1 MAEVHNSWQDTM
13 GEPYQIPDNPVYDAS
28 NILRPTTMTPAH
40 ADMFNEIFSRLIV
53 NTAAVKSIADSKA
66 GTDTAASDQDGLMS
80 KEDKTAL
87 DQAVLNIAALSGIL
101 GDGTAGGDL
110 QGSYP
115 NPAINPAKLVNI
127 KPTFAQAESRAKIA
141 NGDTLAIILGK
152 IAKMYVD
159 LKAVAWSGS
168 YADLTNKPSNFT
180 PAAHTHDDRYFTETE
195 ITTKLNAKSDTT
207 HTHTATQVG
216 AAAVSSGTWTPNLN
230 DAYNACFTNTNAS
243 GVWYRAGNI
252 ALFYFQTQLTRKSS
266 NSANMYCTTPFAG
279 HTFGEVILRGPTSP
293 TLRKNWVLANTNTN
307 STWMLIPGG
316 AFATESQMSV
326 GTDFW
331 YYGHGT
337 VLL

>member
-168 YADLTNKPSNFT
+168 YADLTNKPSSFT
-180 PAAHTHDDRYFTETE
+180 PAAHTHDDRYFTEAE
-195 ITTKLNAKSDTT
+195 INISLAEKADVNQNWIELPINAGFNYSGTRPKYCKDTLGFVHLIGYMT
-207 HTHTATQVG
+207 SESNTIISPDVPFATLPAGFYPSGTVYLPIVVLYDTNHGDG
-216 AAAVSSGTWTPNLN
+216 AALQIKN
-230 DAYNACFTNTNAS
+230 
-243 GVWYRAGNI
+243 GVISLYQPHYI
-252 ALFYFQTQLTRKSS
+252 KD
-266 NSANMYCTTPFAG
+266 FAG
-279 HTFGEVILRGPTSP
+279 GGVSLWGVSF
-293 TLRKNWVLANTNTN
+293 WV
-307 STWMLIPGG
+307 G
-316 AFATESQMSV
+316 
-326 GTDFW
+326 
-331 YYGHGT
+331 
-337 VLL
+337 